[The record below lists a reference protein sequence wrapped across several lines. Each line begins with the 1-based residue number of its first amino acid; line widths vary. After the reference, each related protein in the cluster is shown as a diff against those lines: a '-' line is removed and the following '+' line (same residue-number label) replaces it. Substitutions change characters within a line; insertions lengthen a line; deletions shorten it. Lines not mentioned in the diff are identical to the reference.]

1 MTMIKSLF
9 IVQFCFMVF
18 IILIDQTT
26 KHLAGKPKEH
36 KFRQWWNKHICDLDN
51 LYN

>member
-1 MTMIKSLF
+1 MIKSLL

-18 IILIDQTT
+18 LILIDQATQY
-26 KHLAGKPKEH
+26 LDGKPKEH
-36 KFRQWWNKHICDLDN
+36 KFRKWWSKHICDLDN

>member
-1 MTMIKSLF
+1 MIKSLL

-18 IILIDQTT
+18 LILIDQVTQY
-26 KHLAGKPKEH
+26 LDGKPKEH
-36 KFRQWWNKHICDLDN
+36 KFRKWWSKHICDLDN